1 MIREPA
7 ASGTF
12 YPANPK
18 ALARDIELYLEQA
31 APGEIKGEIKGL
43 VAPHAGYIY
52 SGSVAAWGYK
62 VLSQRTYDTVIV
74 IAPSHRSYFEGAAIQ
89 EKGGYRMPLG
99 IVSIDEEFAAELLK
113 RSSVVQSNFQAH
125 QGEHSLEVQLPFLQ
139 VVLKNFRI
147 VPLIMGAQ
155 DIALCE
161 ALASALFQVMRES
174 KKQFLVVG
182 STDLSHY
189 YPYNHA
195 IKLDGEVA
203 QNLNNFD
210 VQGLARD
217 LGSDKCEACGAGPM
231 ITTMLVSQK
240 LGANASK
247 VLKYANSGDVSGD
260 KASVVGYLSA
270 VFYRMANGRGN

>member
-18 ALARDIELYLEQA
+18 ALAHDVELYLEQA

-52 SGSVAAWGYK
+52 SGAVAAWGYK

-89 EKGGYRMPLG
+89 ERGGYRMPLG

-113 RSSVVQSNFQAH
+113 KDSVVQPNFHAH

-139 VVLKNFRI
+139 VVLKN
-147 VPLIMGAQ
+147 
-155 DIALCE
+155 
-161 ALASALFQVMRES
+161 
-174 KKQFLVVG
+174 
-182 STDLSHY
+182 
-189 YPYNHA
+189 
-195 IKLDGEVA
+195 
-203 QNLNNFD
+203 
-210 VQGLARD
+210 
-217 LGSDKCEACGAGPM
+217 
-231 ITTMLVSQK
+231 
-240 LGANASK
+240 
-247 VLKYANSGDVSGD
+247 
-260 KASVVGYLSA
+260 
-270 VFYRMANGRGN
+270 

>member
-1 MIREPA
+1 MMIREPA
-7 ASGTF
+7 ASGMF
-12 YPANPK
+12 YPADPK
-18 ALARDIELYLEQA
+18 ALARDVELYLEQA
-31 APGEIKGEIKGL
+31 LPAEIEGEIKGL
-43 VAPHAGYIY
+43 IVPHAGYIY

-62 VLSQRTYDTVIV
+62 VLLNRSYDTVIV

-89 EKGGYRMPLG
+89 EQGGYRMPLG
-99 IVSIDEEFAAELLK
+99 IVKIDEEFAAALLK
-113 RSSVVQSNFQAH
+113 RGGVVQSNIHAH

-139 VVLKNFRI
+139 VVLKDFQL

-155 DIALCE
+155 DVALCE
-161 ALASALFQVMRES
+161 KLALALFEVMRES
-174 KKQFLVVG
+174 EKQVLVVG

-195 IKLDGEVA
+195 LELDGEVA
-203 QNLNNFD
+203 RNLNDFD
-210 VQGLARD
+210 VQGLIRD
-217 LGSDKCEACGAGPM
+217 LGSDKCEACGAGPI
-231 ITTMLVSQK
+231 ITTMMVSQK

-270 VFYRMANGRGN
+270 VLYRMGN